1 MKSVKCRR
9 IKYKMK
15 YKASKMHLLRY
26 VFLLFFI
33 LVTVFTFNTYYNIFR
48 PQIKKLAED
57 RAYNICN
64 IAVNEGVGEVLKKH
78 NINYYELITFLKDTE
93 GNVTGIMTNLIT
105 VNRLKTELMSL
116 INKKISQINK
126 TKISVP
132 LGNLLGNEFLSGI
145 GPYIDIYIVP
155 SSTTSIEFENEFKEA
170 GINQTRHSIYLNVV
184 NKVSVLMPDKVS
196 HGIKVTSKIP
206 IVENI
211 IVGKVPDNI
220 TRLETDRENLRDDV
234 LNLY

>member
-1 MKSVKCRR
+1 MKSVKYRR
-9 IKYKMK
+9 MKHKMR

-26 VFLLFFI
+26 VILLFLI
-33 LVTVFTFNTYYNIFR
+33 LVTVFTFNIYYNVFR

-57 RAYNICN
+57 KAYNICN
-64 IAVNEGVGEVLKKH
+64 IAVNEGVGEVLDKH
-78 NINYYELITFLKDTE
+78 NINYYELVTFLRDNE
-93 GNVTGIMTNLIT
+93 GNVTGIMTNLVT

-116 INKKISQINK
+116 INKKISEINK
-126 TKISVP
+126 TMVSVP
-132 LGNLLGNEFLSGI
+132 LGNFLGNEFFSGL
-145 GPYIDIYIVP
+145 GPYIDIYVIP
-155 SSTTSIEFENEFKEA
+155 SSVTSIEFENEFKEA
-170 GINQTRHSIYLNVV
+170 GINQTRHSIYLSVI
-184 NKVSVLMPDKVS
+184 NKVSVLLPDKVS
-196 HGIKVTSKIP
+196 HGINVTSKIP